1 MKYELYFL
9 LIFLIFSRKWIYI
22 WIIHILYVLLQSE
35 IERLIMKT
43 IYKKFDKHKIHE
55 LPRAVFEGRIEIID
69 TLEKVDAA
77 IDYLLSQDIL
87 GVDTETRPSFKKGLS
102 YEVSLLQVSAIDI
115 CYLFRLN
122 KIGMPDAILRLLSDT
137 KVTKVG
143 LSWHDDL
150 RMLHQKHDFEPGN
163 YIDIQDVAQT
173 FGIEDLSLQK
183 IYANLFGKKISKSQ
197 RLSNWEAADLRESQ
211 KLYAATD
218 AWACIMLYKEFR
230 RLKQRGDYEL
240 VVPEEL
246 EEPKALVE
254 GKDAEQ
260 VEKAEESK

>member
-1 MKYELYFL
+1 
-9 LIFLIFSRKWIYI
+9 
-22 WIIHILYVLLQSE
+22 
-35 IERLIMKT
+35 MKT
-43 IYKKFDKHKIHE
+43 IYKKFDKHKIPG
-55 LPRAVFEGRIEIID
+55 LPRAVFEGDIEVVD

-77 IDYLLSQDIL
+77 IEYLMSQDIL

-102 YEVSLLQVSAIDI
+102 YEVSLLQVSATDV

-122 KIGMPDAILRLLSDT
+122 KIGMPAAILRLLSDA
-137 KVTKVG
+137 KVPKIG

-163 YIDIQDVAQT
+163 YIDIQDVAKA

-197 RLSNWEAADLRESQ
+197 RLSNWEATDLRDSQ

-218 AWACIMLYKEFR
+218 AWACIMLYNEFN
-230 RLKQRGDYEL
+230 RLKQTGDYEL
-240 VVPEEL
+240 VAPVEPEVKEG
-246 EEPKALVE
+246 EEE
-254 GKDAEQ
+254 
-260 VEKAEESK
+260 EKAEEAK